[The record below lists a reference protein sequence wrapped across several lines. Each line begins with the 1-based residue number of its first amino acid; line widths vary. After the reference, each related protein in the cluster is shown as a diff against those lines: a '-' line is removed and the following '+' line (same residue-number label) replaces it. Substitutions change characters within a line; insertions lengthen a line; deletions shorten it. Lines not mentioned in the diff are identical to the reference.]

1 MSVGDN
7 CPLTSRPSGVHGPQG
22 GAAFFSVY
30 EEAEAIYKEPAAH
43 WASHMELALDMWVLS
58 KFQELKTKT
67 AMPATARAQ
76 LSCASATHPALISH
90 HKPLFLI
97 SPSRA
102 LHGNAQGAS
111 EMKRL
116 APWRVAAHQT
126 GPQECEPEGGG
137 GGTGCRVI
145 AVPNQAPSQ
154 LDETAAPSYQSTG
167 T

>member
-1 MSVGDN
+1 MIIARSLHAHPASTG
-7 CPLTSRPSGVHGPQG
+7 LKGERPFLVPTKKQRL
-22 GAAFFSVY
+22 Y
-30 EEAEAIYKEPAAH
+30 IKNQLPT
-43 WASHMELALDMWVLS
+43 ELATWSLFWMWVLS